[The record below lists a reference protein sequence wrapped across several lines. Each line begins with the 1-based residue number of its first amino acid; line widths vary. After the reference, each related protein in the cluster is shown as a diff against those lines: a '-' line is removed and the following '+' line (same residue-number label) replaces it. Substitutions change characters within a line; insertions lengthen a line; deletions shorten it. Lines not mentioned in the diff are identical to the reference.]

1 MASIAQEV
9 MEENL
14 VLVPWEER
22 AGRRGSGPF
31 NSLGWSGRIRVSNK
45 MVTVPVAK

>member
-31 NSLGWSGRIRVSNK
+31 NSLGWSGRISNK